1 VEGDMAGG
9 DSNYLLQQIPRSF
22 SQASVAEVAEVA
34 GVGETG

>member
-22 SQASVAEVAEVA
+22 SQASVAEVA